1 VNATLQLLRAGTQR
15 FAVFTDQIAA
25 IAAWREPTP
34 LPHAPKAVLGV
45 VALEGRMLTVLELA
59 QLSTRPADQQAGP
72 CAQLV
77 ALRGDEQLALAVTAV
92 AETIELNATE
102 LAALETSDS
111 EFPLGVLERNGEQIS
126 IVNTKELFLTA
137 LRGRERRQRRF

>member
-1 VNATLQLLRAGTQR
+1 
-15 FAVFTDQIAA
+15 
-25 IAAWREPTP
+25 
-34 LPHAPKAVLGV
+34 
-45 VALEGRMLTVLELA
+45 
-59 QLSTRPADQQAGP
+59 
-72 CAQLV
+72 
-77 ALRGDEQLALAVTAV
+77 V